1 MDKNIPST
9 TKEKNERTLAK
20 VGNNPNIEQH
30 LTNL

>member
-20 VGNNPNIEQH
+20 VGNNPTLDNI
-30 LTNL
+30 